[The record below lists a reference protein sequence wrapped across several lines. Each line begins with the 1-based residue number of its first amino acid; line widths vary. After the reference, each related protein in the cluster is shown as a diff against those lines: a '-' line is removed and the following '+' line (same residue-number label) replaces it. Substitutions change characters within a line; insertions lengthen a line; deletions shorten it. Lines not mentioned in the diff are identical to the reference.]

1 METEIMSETE
11 NKKTRKH
18 RRPDK
23 RTIRKTVE
31 AVLSLTHG
39 SRLTRTMLITRVA
52 QHLQYPTEE
61 VDEVVKT
68 IGDYIDSNTGRGKQ
82 LSHREGV
89 NGGYALKHSP
99 ANGR

>member
-1 METEIMSETE
+1 METQIMSETE
-11 NKKTRKH
+11 TKKTRKH

-31 AVLSLTHG
+31 HILSLTNG
-39 SRLTRTMLITRVA
+39 TRLTRTMLITRVA
-52 QHLQYPTEE
+52 QHLHYPMEE

-68 IGDYIDSNTGRGKQ
+68 IGEYIDANTGRGKQ

-89 NGGYALKHSP
+89 NGGYALKHHP